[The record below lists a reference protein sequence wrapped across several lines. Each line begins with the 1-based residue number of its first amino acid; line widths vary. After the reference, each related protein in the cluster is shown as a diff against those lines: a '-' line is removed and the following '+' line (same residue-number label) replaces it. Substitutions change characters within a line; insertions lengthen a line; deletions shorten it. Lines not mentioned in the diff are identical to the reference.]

1 MQAELRD
8 LVLRHSIG
16 RLQLRP
22 YGNVFKFKPC
32 RSSQCWKKDLLSLDV
47 KSSISTPWISNS
59 GLRWFSA
66 QIERRHITV
75 YTEYKIFDLS
85 GILATVGGSL
95 GLFIGFSFLEF
106 MMCLIN
112 GVAPRAWFYRIEWP
126 VPASLQWHPFA
137 CCRKRLRK
145 PHYSSTICCTSA
157 WMK

>member
-1 MQAELRD
+1 M
-8 LVLRHSIG
+8 
-16 RLQLRP
+16 
-22 YGNVFKFKPC
+22 
-32 RSSQCWKKDLLSLDV
+32 LSLDV

-95 GLFIGFSFLEF
+95 GLFVGFSFLEF

-112 GVAPRAWFYRIEWP
+112 GVAPRA
-126 VPASLQWHPFA
+126 
-137 CCRKRLRK
+137 
-145 PHYSSTICCTSA
+145 
-157 WMK
+157 